1 MTYKIID
8 GKIYQ
13 ESEKTVEQINESIK
27 RIQERAKASITGIAT
42 CKEEIAKQQNQ
53 IDIYINN
60 IKALAKMEGIDKGL
74 ISLVQDPNSL
84 TFCTYID

>member
-13 ESEKTVEQINESIK
+13 ESEKTIDEINASINLM
-27 RIQERAKASITGIAT
+27 QERTQASITGIAT
-42 CKEEIAKQQNQ
+42 CREEIAKLQNQ

-60 IKALAKMEGIDKGL
+60 IKALAKMNNINKDLVALVRKPE
-74 ISLVQDPNSL
+74 SLP
-84 TFCTYID
+84 FCAYID

>member
-53 IDIYINN
+53 IDEL
-60 IKALAKMEGIDKGL
+60 IKV
-74 ISLVQDPNSL
+74 ISSR
-84 TFCTYID
+84 

>member
-1 MTYKIID
+1 MPRNIYK
-8 GKIYQ
+8 
-13 ESEKTVEQINESIK
+13 VEFIPCSQ
-27 RIQERAKASITGIAT
+27 
-42 CKEEIAKQQNQ
+42 IAKQQNQ

-60 IKALAKMEGIDKGL
+60 IKALAKMEGIDKSL